1 MELGELKR
9 SLEME
14 YEGQE
19 SLEKATGFLK
29 ARSVQY
35 IHVRYLF
42 LIKYIYEEFFFVYF
56 LFACLFFTVEQYK

>member
-1 MELGELKR
+1 MELGELKK

-29 ARSVQY
+29 ARSVRY
-35 IHVRYLF
+35 IHVRY
-42 LIKYIYEEFFFVYF
+42 
-56 LFACLFFTVEQYK
+56 